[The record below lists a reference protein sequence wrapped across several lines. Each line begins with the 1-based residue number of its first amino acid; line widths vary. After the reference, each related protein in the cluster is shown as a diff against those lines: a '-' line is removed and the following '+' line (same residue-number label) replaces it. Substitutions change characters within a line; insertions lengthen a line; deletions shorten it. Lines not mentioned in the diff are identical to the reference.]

1 MKNHKWVVAVLAA
14 LAVSL
19 PAFAQQANPV
29 GKQISKKELSTM
41 DRKLVRAVSASQKKA
56 QKCIWCGR
64 VITEENQYTKCPQ
77 DPDVFCCPAPEE
89 KTCAVC
95 GEKIL
100 SEGQHCKAAAGYN
113 ALCTTNLNL
122 ALKTTAENPYFKG
135 GDPHNAANYEKCRL
149 CGEPITDENL
159 HRKCPQDPDVMCL
172 PAPKDASKDYTCY
185 RCGKSFRPGQHCA
198 KADYN
203 ALCAKD
209 KAQEQ
214 ALEKAEQE
222 RQQEAAKASVC
233 PKCGEEYTIDE
244 LYHGVQHQCQK

>member
-1 MKNHKWVVAVLAA
+1 MKNMAAVLLVATVLCASSA
-14 LAVSL
+14 LY
-19 PAFAQQANPV
+19 AQHMTRPIPQQGMPHWYEATPKPDALGNKIAKKVFQQTKQA
-29 GKQISKKELSTM
+29 KAKHEAQKILKELDGHNPFS
-41 DRKLVRAVSASQKKA
+41 KLEDHESQPVE
-56 QKCIWCGR
+56 QNINR
-64 VITEENQYTKCPQ
+64 
-77 DPDVFCCPAPEE
+77 
-89 KTCAVC
+89 
-95 GEKIL
+95 
-100 SEGQHCKAAAGYN
+100 
-113 ALCTTNLNL
+113 
-122 ALKTTAENPYFKG
+122 NPYFKG

-149 CGEPITDENL
+149 CGEPITDEKL